1 MKMLCLVTLLPG
13 QSGQAQSL
21 TPGCEPLTEIACPLP
36 WYFLVPVLPHSQ
48 LLVLEERGL
57 FEHTL
62 STS

>member
-1 MKMLCLVTLLPG
+1 M
-13 QSGQAQSL
+13 SGHSAPWPVWAGSVL
-21 TPGCEPLTEIACPLP
+21 TPGVTEIACPLP

-62 STS
+62 SPS